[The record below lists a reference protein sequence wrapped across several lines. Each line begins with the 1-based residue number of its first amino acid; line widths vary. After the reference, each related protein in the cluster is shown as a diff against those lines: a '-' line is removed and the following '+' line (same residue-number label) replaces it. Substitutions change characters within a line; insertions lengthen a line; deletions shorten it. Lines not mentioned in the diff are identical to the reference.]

1 MNELIVYL
9 AKSNRADPDR
19 VSRVRKFLRKI
30 DNVTVAEYIGGIYSR
45 QMVKT
50 ADVLVVVTGDE
61 FKAGEEV
68 TLGRGLVDQI
78 KDFRDSKPLNPHPIF
93 VAEILEQAIL
103 TVKASGGKLIANGG
117 DFVNY
122 CRVSTEI
129 VQSHLEAIIEHAKI
143 NKQNSGGDNYRQRY
157 SLEATI
163 ERAQYKAHN
172 FGYNYGTEG
181 NIPIGAYPK
190 DLNDIRIP
198 RSPVSWK
205 YNTALHSD
213 IAKGDFRIFTYGT
226 GEEERK
232 KLLIWGV

>member
-157 SLEATI
+157 SLETTI
-163 ERAQYKAHN
+163 ERAQYKARN

-181 NIPIGAYPK
+181 NISIGAYPK

-198 RSPVSWK
+198 RSPVRWK
-205 YNTALHSD
+205 YNTIVQGNFIHD
-213 IAKGDFRIFTYGT
+213 EIAILKSS
-226 GEEERK
+226 EEERK